1 MAARTALIVLD
12 RDGVLNALLPNPD
25 EPRLD
30 SPMRPSEVT
39 VFPWVPDV
47 IRDLTRAGFGI
58 VIASNQPA
66 WAKGKTT
73 RAELQAAHAV
83 VVEAAQSAGGIILSS
98 HICFHR
104 AEDKCTC
111 RKPATGLLAEAFA
124 QHPGFDIA
132 ASWMAGDRAPDVL
145 AGVAFG
151 LKTAYLGVQNS
162 DERATLAAKG
172 IVPTFEGDDL
182 RDFARLLLTNGA

>member
-1 MAARTALIVLD
+1 MAARKTLIVLD
-12 RDGVLNALLPNPD
+12 RDGVLNALLPNPN
-25 EPRLD
+25 EPRPD

-47 IRDLTRAGFGI
+47 VRDLTRAGFGI

-73 RAELQAAHAV
+73 RAELQAAHALV
-83 VVEAAQSAGGIILSS
+83 VAAAESAGGVILSS

-104 AEDKCTC
+104 AEDRCTC

-124 QHPGFDIA
+124 RHPGYELA

-151 LKTAYLGVQNS
+151 LKTAYLGARGS
-162 DERATLAAKG
+162 DEHATLTAAG
-172 IVPTFEGDDL
+172 IVPSFEGDDL
-182 RDFARLLLTNGA
+182 RDFARFLLSERL